1 MITIVEKSDNS
12 LLDIYYQGIIMSTIC
27 KYEYHSLI
35 DKIHDRYTRLGR
47 VIAVISHHKRNT
59 PWLGMA

>member
-1 MITIVEKSDNS
+1 MITIVETSDS
-12 LLDIYYQGIIMSTIC
+12 LLDIYYQGIIMLTIC

-47 VIAVISHHKRNT
+47 VIALISDHNRKT
-59 PWLGMA
+59 LWFGMD